1 MSLYE
6 LLRLAFSRLRT
17 SRLRAALTMLGVI
30 IGVASVVALVGVGQG
45 TTSNIT
51 NRLSSLGTNL
61 LTVSPT
67 GGGASSGTLTL
78 EDSDAI
84 GKLTSVAGVA
94 PEVST
99 SLLVKAGT
107 KSTTTTIVG
116 TTPAYPTVRA
126 YDVWQGTFL
135 TDVSVDRDLRV
146 AVLGATTATD
156 LGLGA
161 ADVGTDISIGGIPFR
176 VIGILQAKGGS
187 GFQDPDDQVMV
198 PVGAVQKYFV
208 GGDTVRTIG
217 VSVAQA
223 DQMTATTAELTALLR
238 DRHDLAAS
246 DDADFSVF
254 NQTQLLAAASSI
266 TATLTLLLGGIASI
280 SLVVGGIGIMNI
292 MLVSVRER
300 TREIGIRKAIGARGR
315 DILAQFLVE
324 ALTLSL
330 LGGLIGIAVGLG
342 RLGRDRSAGR
352 LGLLIQPGH
361 RRGGRPLQSRG
372 RDRVRRLA
380 GTAGRSSRPH
390 QRTALRITKE
400 IPSCPTIPPSPRRS
414 SRSPGRRPATPADA
428 AHDPAPAVRS
438 SPCDPRSRR
447 RVARRPAGGSTSSLA
462 WPPRSPSVASRSPSG
477 GARPRSQ
484 RAGSARASATAVA
497 TSRAA
502 ASIRTRRLR
511 RVVAVSARASSG
523 RAAWPSRAPS
533 SRSPAT
539 P

>member
-1 MSLYE
+1 MSLFE
-6 LLRLAFSRLRT
+6 LLRLALSRLRT

-67 GGGASSGTLTL
+67 GGGTSSGTLTL
-78 EDSDAI
+78 GDSDAI
-84 GKLTSVAGVA
+84 GKLASVAGVA

-99 SLLVKAGT
+99 NLLVKAGT

-116 TTPAYPTVRA
+116 TTPAYPAVRA
-126 YDVWQGTFL
+126 FEVWQGTFL

-146 AVLGATTATD
+146 AVLGASTATN

-161 ADVGTDISIGGIPFR
+161 ADVGSEISIAGIPFR

-187 GFQDPDDQVMV
+187 GFQDPDDQVVV

-223 DQMTATTAELTALLR
+223 DQMTTTTAELTTLLR
-238 DRHDLAAS
+238 DRHELAS
-246 DDADFSVF
+246 TDDADFNVF
-254 NQTQLLAAASSI
+254 NQTQLLEAASSI
-266 TATLTLLLGGIASI
+266 SATLTLLLGGIASI

-342 RLGRDRSAGR
+342 VSA
-352 LGLLIQPGH
+352 LIGQ
-361 RRGGRPLQSRG
+361 
-372 RDRVRRLA
+372 LA
-380 GTAGRSSRPH
+380 GWGFTFNPATVAAAVVFSLAVGIVFGVWPARQAARLDPIS
-390 QRTALRITKE
+390 ALRYE
-400 IPSCPTIPPSPRRS
+400 
-414 SRSPGRRPATPADA
+414 
-428 AHDPAPAVRS
+428 
-438 SPCDPRSRR
+438 
-447 RVARRPAGGSTSSLA
+447 
-462 WPPRSPSVASRSPSG
+462 
-477 GARPRSQ
+477 
-484 RAGSARASATAVA
+484 
-497 TSRAA
+497 
-502 ASIRTRRLR
+502 
-511 RVVAVSARASSG
+511 
-523 RAAWPSRAPS
+523 
-533 SRSPAT
+533 
-539 P
+539 